1 MAIGSAI
8 TIFTGSLPFPQK
20 RTNTAMPSTRHMNSI
35 LRICSVIMLFLY
47 SLANIYE
54 TACSNIHATHATINR
69 DGIPTDVKDGENC
82 VAECRYPSMKCFT
95 SLVTI
100 NL

>member
-1 MAIGSAI
+1 MFLTIYCLWSAI
-8 TIFTGSLPFPQK
+8 S
-20 RTNTAMPSTRHMNSI
+20 
-35 LRICSVIMLFLY
+35 SVCLY
-47 SLANIYE
+47 AANIYE
-54 TACSNIHATHATINR
+54 TACSEIHAIHATINR

>member
-1 MAIGSAI
+1 MATGSAT
-8 TIFTGSLPFPQK
+8 TIFTGSLPSPLK
-20 RTNTAMPSTRHMNSI
+20 STNTALPSTRHMNSI
-35 LRICSVIMLFLY
+35 LRICSVMILLLY
-47 SLANIYE
+47 SRANIYE
-54 TACSNIHATHATINR
+54 TACSEIHAIHATINR